1 MGPGSV
7 ERMERRAVVLLSG
20 GLDSSVAAA
29 KAREEGYEIYA
40 MTFLYG
46 QSHSRELQ
54 SAIKVAEFLG
64 AREHRMVEL
73 PPFLFSSSALLG
85 GEEIPA
91 VRDAEEIPRRGIPPT
106 YVPARNII
114 FLSMASAWAENL
126 QAEAVYIGVN
136 ALDYSG
142 YPDCRPE
149 FIEAFQE
156 VLRRGTRAGVEGRPV
171 RIVAPLVNMR
181 KAEIVRL
188 GHSLGLDFS
197 LTWSCYRGGERACGV
212 CDSCQLRIKGFRE
225 AGLKDPLPY
234 EVEVDWGDTDG
245 A

>member
-1 MGPGSV
+1 M

-29 KAREEGYEIYA
+29 KAVSDGYRIYA

-46 QSHSRELQ
+46 QSHSREVE
-54 SAIKVAEFLG
+54 SARKVAEFLG
-64 AREHRMVEL
+64 AEEHRMVEL
-73 PPFLFSSSALLG
+73 PSFLFSSSALLG
-85 GEEIPA
+85 GEELPTG
-91 VRDAEEIPRRGIPPT
+91 RDADEIPRGGIPST

-149 FIEAFQE
+149 FVEAFQE

-171 RIVAPLVNMR
+171 KIVAPLIVMR

-212 CDSCQLRIKGFRE
+212 CDSCRLRIKGFKE
-225 AGLKDPLPY
+225 AGMKDPLPY
-234 EVEVDWGDTDG
+234 EVEVDWGEADE

>member
-1 MGPGSV
+1 M

-29 KAREEGYEIYA
+29 KAVSDGYAIYA

-46 QSHSRELQ
+46 QSHSREVE
-54 SAIKVAEFLG
+54 SARRVAEFLG
-64 AREHRMVEL
+64 AKDHVMVEL

-85 GEEIPA
+85 GAEIPTGRNA
-91 VRDAEEIPRRGIPPT
+91 DEIPRGEIPST
-106 YVPARNII
+106 YVPARNIV
-114 FLSMASAWAENL
+114 FLSVASAWAENL

-149 FIEAFQE
+149 FIEAFRE
-156 VLRRGTRAGVEGRPV
+156 VLRWGTKAGVGGRPLK
-171 RIVAPLVNMR
+171 IIAPLIGMS

-212 CDSCQLRIKGFRE
+212 CDSCRLRIKGFKE

-234 EVEVDWGDTDG
+234 EVEVDWGEAG
-245 A
+245 EG